1 MIRQFA
7 VVDKNTD
14 NIAWVNVSRNDQA
27 LLEPFY

>member
-14 NIAWVNVSRNDQA
+14 NTAWVNVSRNDQA
-27 LLEPFY
+27 LLESFY